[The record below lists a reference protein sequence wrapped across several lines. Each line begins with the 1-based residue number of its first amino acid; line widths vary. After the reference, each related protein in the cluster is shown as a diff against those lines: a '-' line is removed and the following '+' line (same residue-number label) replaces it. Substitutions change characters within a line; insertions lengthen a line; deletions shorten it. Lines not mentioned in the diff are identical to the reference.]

1 MRQGKLNLPG
11 TRRPNE
17 DRIRCAERM
26 ELSAQTQTLDE
37 LFVSLFVRPPKV
49 IQKAPTPTHH
59 HDQATARA
67 VVLDMTLEVIGQIL
81 DTLGKQ
87 CNLDL
92 RGSGIPFVKFVFLL
106 NRRFSC
112 VYHKPSQTCSGFL
125 FFFLFLFP
133 AGKFSDRNEC

>member
-1 MRQGKLNLPG
+1 
-11 TRRPNE
+11 
-17 DRIRCAERM
+17 M
-26 ELSAQTQTLDE
+26 ELSAQTQTFDE
-37 LFVSLFVRPPKV
+37 LFISLFMRPPEV

-59 HDQATARA
+59 HDQATTRA
-67 VVLDMTLEVIGQIL
+67 MVLDMTLQVIGQIL

-112 VYHKPSQTCSGFL
+112 VYHKPSQTYSGFSSGS
-125 FFFLFLFP
+125 FFS
-133 AGKFSDRNEC
+133 FSKA